1 MLDGP
6 IPGASLTHELGG
18 RPWQQPP
25 KSTTVEEA
33 LSFYMSR
40 LLDETFVPDLLK
52 VMELGIPLTTIANTI
67 QMASVMEGKHTV
79 DVGMLVIPLLVEMMM
94 LIGDSADIKYDDGLT
109 EVKENKTS
117 EAVLDNVR
125 RKLKEQLSSPKEKV
139 TEAEEKEEQVEEPSG
154 LMARRM

>member
-1 MLDGP
+1 
-6 IPGASLTHELGG
+6 
-18 RPWQQPP
+18 
-25 KSTTVEEA
+25 
-33 LSFYMSR
+33 
-40 LLDETFVPDLLK
+40 
-52 VMELGIPLTTIANTI
+52 
-67 QMASVMEGKHTV
+67 MASVMEGKHTV

-139 TEAEEKEEQVEEPSG
+139 TETEEKEEQVEEPSG